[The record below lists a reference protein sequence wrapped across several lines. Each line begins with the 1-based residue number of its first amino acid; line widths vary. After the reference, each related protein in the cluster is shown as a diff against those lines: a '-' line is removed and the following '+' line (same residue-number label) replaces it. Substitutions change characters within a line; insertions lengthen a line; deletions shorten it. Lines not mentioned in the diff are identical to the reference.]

1 MDKLDYIWKCLPP
14 HIVEAIR
21 QSLWFSSEYI
31 EEIRLRIQQPLR
43 IKIQSDWKTVQQSN
57 GQVPILVTKHDIKTT
72 ISRLS
77 AYSLYA
83 FAEELR
89 QGYIT
94 IAGGHRIGFCGK
106 AVVEQGHIQTLC
118 QISSLN
124 IRIAKQIFG
133 CADRILPYLFENNQF
148 CHTLLV
154 SPPGCGKTTLLREM
168 IRRLASAP
176 LDFTVGIADERGE
189 IAGMCE
195 GEAQMQLGENSD
207 VISGCPKAEGMQ
219 MLLRSMSPCIIAA
232 DELGREEDFQAVSDT
247 LHAGVKLLCTIHGNC
262 LQEIQKRPMLRQLL
276 EMGAIQRFVFLS
288 NESKKDRVSHILD
301 GAGQMCYKRKGHI
314 DDTQN
319 SRDDM
324 HFGSNDIGRRLS
336 GSTGQIPFTGFEHNH
351 ACCDTVAERNQLSI
365 STIARSLGS
374 GQYENSR

>member
-1 MDKLDYIWKCLPP
+1 MDKLDHIWKCLPP
-14 HIVEAIR
+14 HIVEAI
-21 QSLWFSSEYI
+21 QQNAWFSPEYI

-43 IKIQSDWKTVQQSN
+43 IKIKSHWKTVQQRN
-57 GQVPILVTKHDIKTT
+57 GQAPILITKNDIKTT
-72 ISRLS
+72 VSRLS

-89 QGYIT
+89 QGYVT

-106 AVVEQGHIQTLC
+106 AVVEHGHIQTLC

-133 CADRILPYLFENNQF
+133 CADDILPYLFENNQF

-168 IRRLASAP
+168 IRRLASSP
-176 LDFTVGIADERGE
+176 FDYTVGIADERGE

-207 VISGCPKAEGMQ
+207 IISGCPKAEAMQ

-247 LHAGVKLLCTIHGNC
+247 IHAGVKLLCTIHGNC
-262 LQEIQKRPMLRQLL
+262 LQEVQKRPMLHQLL

-288 NESKKDRVSHILD
+288 GEGQKDRVSYILD
-301 GAGQMCYKRKGHI
+301 GAGQMCYKRKGRTN
-314 DDTQN
+314 DTQN
-319 SRDDM
+319 SRNDM
-324 HFGSNDIGRRLS
+324 HFSSNYIGRRMPWD
-336 GSTGQIPFTGFEHNH
+336 TGQIPFTGFEYHH
-351 ACCDTVAERNQLSI
+351 ACSNTFAERNSI
-365 STIARSLGS
+365 PVSTFARSIGS
-374 GQYENSR
+374 SQPENTR